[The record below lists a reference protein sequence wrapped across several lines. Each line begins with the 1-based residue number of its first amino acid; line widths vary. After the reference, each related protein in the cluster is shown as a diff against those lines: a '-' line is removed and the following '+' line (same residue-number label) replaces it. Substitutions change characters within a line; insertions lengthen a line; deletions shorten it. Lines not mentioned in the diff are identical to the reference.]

1 MACGYYLDTSIWL
14 DLFEQRGPHGAA
26 AKQLLDQAVLEGLL
40 LHYSDF
46 VCLELK
52 HAGYSTRRV
61 VDAFARLPR
70 KAIRRI
76 HVFKAQKDLAKDIGR
91 ERGVPFGDSLHAIL
105 CHDYDLVL
113 VSRDAHFMRLRD
125 FCDTRRPEDLI

>member
-1 MACGYYLDTSIWL
+1 M
-14 DLFEQRGPHGAA
+14 
-26 AKQLLDQAVLEGLL
+26 
-40 LHYSDF
+40 
-46 VCLELK
+46 
-52 HAGYSTRRV
+52 
-61 VDAFARLPR
+61 DAFARLPR